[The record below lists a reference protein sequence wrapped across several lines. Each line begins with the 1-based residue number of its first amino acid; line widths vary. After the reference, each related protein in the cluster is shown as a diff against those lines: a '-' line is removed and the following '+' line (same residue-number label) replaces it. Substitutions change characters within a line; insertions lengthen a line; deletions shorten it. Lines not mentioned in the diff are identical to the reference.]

1 MEHELLIKKGKTLKE
16 RILELRERRPSLT
29 PKEAAALV
37 GCSYYWAQCVLD
49 GKVPSGGNRKKRP
62 RVEITRPP
70 RRGTQ
75 THSLPLPK
83 WITVPM
89 LSQMLEVSYGEA
101 LSLVSSGRI
110 RTWRLG
116 PRGRWRVSLEDAE
129 RLQSERSEHR
139 GHFG

>member
-1 MEHELLIKKGKTLKE
+1 MEHEVLVKKGKTLKE
-16 RILELRERRPSLT
+16 RILELRERQPSLT
-29 PKEAAALV
+29 PKEASDLI
-37 GCSYYWAQCVLD
+37 GCSYYWAQCVLED
-49 GKVPSGGNRKKRP
+49 KVPVGGSKRKRP
-62 RVEITRPP
+62 RVVITRPKGD
-70 RRGTQ
+70 RGSQ
-75 THSLPLPK
+75 HLPLPK

-89 LSQMLEVSYGEA
+89 LAQILEVSYKDA

-110 RTWRLG
+110 KTWRLG